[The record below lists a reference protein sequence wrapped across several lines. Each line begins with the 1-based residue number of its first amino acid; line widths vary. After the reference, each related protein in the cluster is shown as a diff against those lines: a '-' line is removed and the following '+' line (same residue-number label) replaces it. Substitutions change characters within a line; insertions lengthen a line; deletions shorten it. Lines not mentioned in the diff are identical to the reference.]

1 MVDGTSPGS
10 QVIIVPGGYG
20 RAVRVMAGQYV
31 SVRDVHG
38 GQCGDFWALDA
49 GDLDHYF
56 SPMHT
61 WVHVGR
67 IQLRVGDELV
77 SNRREPLLTLMRDD
91 VGQHDMFFPACDRQ
105 RYARYYGI
113 HEHRNCCD
121 NFREAIEAFHW
132 RGPHTPQPLN
142 LFMRTSLSSNGE
154 LTILDP
160 ISRAGDT
167 VTFRALQDLIIVLSA
182 CPMDLNPVGGSSITD
197 LEIAVSEAQ
206 PQ

>member
-1 MVDGTSPGS
+1 MDDRSSSKS

-20 RAVRVMAGQYV
+20 RAVRVMAGQFV

-121 NFREAIEAFHW
+121 NFREAMEVFAW
-132 RGPHTPQPLN
+132 EGRQVPQPLN
-142 LFMRTSLSSNGE
+142 LFMRTSISPSGE

-160 ISRAGDT
+160 ISRAGDMIA
-167 VTFRALQDLIIVLSA
+167 FKALRDLMIVLSA
-182 CPMDLNPVGGSSITD
+182 CPMDLNPVGGASITD
-197 LEIAVSEAQ
+197 LEITVSTAH